1 MSQIINRAYDT
12 YAEAV
17 TVIRELEAADISHN
31 DIAIVANNVDSKN
44 DPTDKDAAKKGAEG
58 GAAAAGAIG
67 AGAGLL
73 AGLGMLAIPGVGPV
87 VAAGWLV
94 SAAAGAA
101 VGATTGAAAGGIIGK
116 LTEHKVPKDE
126 ADAYVEIIRRGGAL
140 VSAKTDDKHFAAA
153 EEIMNRTRYVD
164 IAARSQAYRTAEWR
178 GYDEKAPI
186 FTPAQIVE
194 ERNRYL

>member
-1 MSQIINRAYDT
+1 MANVINRAYDT

-17 TVIRELEAADISHN
+17 TVIRELEAAGISHN

-44 DPTDKDAAKKGAEG
+44 DPTDKDAGKKGAEG
-58 GAAAAGAIG
+58 GAAAVGAVG
-67 AGAGLL
+67 AGAGVL

-101 VGATTGAAAGGIIGK
+101 VGATAGAAAGGIIGK
-116 LTEHKVPKDE
+116 LSEHKVPKDE
-126 ADAYVEIIRRGGAL
+126 AEAYVEIIRRGGAL
-140 VSAKTDDKHFAAA
+140 VSVKTDDEHFAAA
-153 EEIMNRTRYVD
+153 EEIMNRVRYVD
-164 IAARSQAYRTAEWR
+164 IAARSQAYRAADWR
-178 GYDEKAPI
+178 GYDAAAPAW
-186 FTPAQIVE
+186 TATQIVE